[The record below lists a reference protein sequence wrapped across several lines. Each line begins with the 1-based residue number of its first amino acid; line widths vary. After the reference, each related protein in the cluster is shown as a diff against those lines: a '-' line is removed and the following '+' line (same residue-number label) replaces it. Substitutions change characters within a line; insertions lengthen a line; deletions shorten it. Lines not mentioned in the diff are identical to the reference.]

1 MTVKMTKRDKLLV
14 YIMVIVL
21 VLFGF
26 IWFVIFPQ
34 IELSGTLDS
43 TMNDLEGKKLPMEAA
58 VMSLDSMKNTY
69 EESIVDL
76 DGALND
82 FYPYMQ
88 NYEIDKMFTG
98 LLVDSYGL
106 TVTNLSMTSIPAG
119 VAVPPYMAAYS
130 EAEEDTGGEEN
141 TGEID
146 AQSIP
151 VVTSGI
157 SITAQGEISGIQ
169 SLLDDLFNNYPS
181 IRITGYSITDSG
193 TLTLNCDLYMKAGT
207 PG

>member
-21 VLFGF
+21 VVFGF

-82 FYPYMQ
+82 FFTRICRTMKLIRCLPGFWLTATALRSPTYP
-88 NYEIDKMFTG
+88 
-98 LLVDSYGL
+98 
-106 TVTNLSMTSIPAG
+106 
-119 VAVPPYMAAYS
+119 
-130 EAEEDTGGEEN
+130 
-141 TGEID
+141 
-146 AQSIP
+146 
-151 VVTSGI
+151 
-157 SITAQGEISGIQ
+157 
-169 SLLDDLFNNYPS
+169 
-181 IRITGYSITDSG
+181 
-193 TLTLNCDLYMKAGT
+193 
-207 PG
+207 